1 MPILYIGLDDTD
13 NLQSRGT
20 GYLARVIADSLQ
32 QRFPSLGVVRHQL
45 FVHPDVPY
53 TSHNSSACLMHEM
66 PQSCCLSLL
75 FEEVKA
81 IMLNNFQPGSDP
93 GLAMAVEVPQP
104 ICKFGQ
110 DAKTKIVTQE
120 QARTLAQNF
129 GIQLEGLG
137 GTEGGVIGAM
147 AALGLCSAGNDGRYL
162 NLGQI
167 RLLQGLQPVQAVLN
181 AGINEVK
188 TLAEEPVE
196 TGLVI
201 AEKMRPARRNGKAVL
216 YVEKSLEGHYQP
228 LKLD

>member
-66 PQSCCLSLL
+66 PKSCCLSLL

-93 GLAMAVEVPQP
+93 GLAMAVEVPQS